1 MGDGLEVLD
10 LTEDIGELVLQQSRR
25 VGKAWERMRAC
36 ESVALLAGHRLCMR
50 LTSGHDLYDL
60 ISTDGLERKECPES
74 FVQRGVALDVEE
86 TVGEL
91 LKLFGRYLNG
101 HVMLRRVMLDETCRD
116 IKTNSRSFSDGF
128 DSL

>member
-25 VGKAWERMRAC
+25 VSKAWRRMRTF
-36 ESVALLAGHRLCMR
+36 ESVALLAGHHLCTR

-60 ISTDGLERKECPES
+60 ISTDGLERKERPES

-101 HVMLRRVMLDETCRD
+101 HVMLRRVILDESCRG
-116 IKTNSRSFSDGF
+116 IKTNSQPFSD
-128 DSL
+128 